1 MTETTSESAIV
12 DPALIDAKAGE
23 QAPPTAQRAH
33 TRVREGLSHAHNWV
47 QLSKFAMVGASGY
60 VVNLIAYTIAWD
72 GFGIHYLVAAV
83 IAFCFAVTNNFL
95 WNRYWT
101 FKATEG
107 HAGFQAARF
116 LVVSLIALAFN
127 LVVLKVLVH
136 FGVGEIPAQ
145 AVAIVCATPLNFVG
159 NKLWSFRDERA
170 VGEPAS

>member
-1 MTETTSESAIV
+1 MNAPESQGIDGAVIDSPAIDPDAPTT
-12 DPALIDAKAGE
+12 PR
-23 QAPPTAQRAH
+23 TH
-33 TRVREGLSHAHNWV
+33 TRVREGLTRSHNWV

-60 VVNLIAYTIAWD
+60 VVNLIAYTLAWD

-101 FKATEG
+101 FKAREG

-127 LVVLKVLVH
+127 LIVLKVLVH

-159 NKLWSFRDERA
+159 NKLWSFREDRVATEL
-170 VGEPAS
+170 AS